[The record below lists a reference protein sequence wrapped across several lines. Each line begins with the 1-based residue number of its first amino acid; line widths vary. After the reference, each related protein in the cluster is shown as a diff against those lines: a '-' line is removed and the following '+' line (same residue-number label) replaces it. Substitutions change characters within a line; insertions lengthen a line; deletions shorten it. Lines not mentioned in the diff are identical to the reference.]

1 MDTRSTGKRV
11 AGGLTVALGV
21 AGLAVSGVLSG
32 VLLNSTHT
40 SSSTAGTSGT
50 NGTSGSTGGE
60 SSDDSGTGS
69 SGSSD
74 SGSSN
79 SGSSGVNILP
89 GQGGGTSGQSTGS

>member
-11 AGGLTVALGV
+11 ASGLTVALGV

-32 VLLNSTHT
+32 VLLTTTHT
-40 SSSTAGTSGT
+40 SSSTSGTSGT
-50 NGTSGSTGGE
+50 SGTTSGE

-79 SGSSGVNILP
+79 SGSSSVNILP